1 MLHFN
6 DGISIDTSGEP
17 RLLELTDGFY
27 VVGQGMLIPV
37 ADAKE
42 GDKVIQELAS
52 AENGEKA

>member
-17 RLLELTDGFY
+17 RLLELADGFY
-27 VVGQGMLIPV
+27 VVGKGMLIPV

-42 GDKVIQELAS
+42 GDKIVREMTK
-52 AENGEKA
+52 EGGEEA

>member
-17 RLLELTDGFY
+17 RLLELADGVY
-27 VVGQGMLIPV
+27 VVGKGMLIPV

-42 GDKVIQELAS
+42 GDKIVREMTK
-52 AENGEKA
+52 EGGEEA